1 MEKARREECRKDL
14 WEHRQSLATG
24 ACDTEPVIREILSL
38 RREKAHLCGYK
49 EYPDYALRESMA
61 ENGENAMKFVN
72 ELLDKIKAPFFREM
86 ETLRS
91 LKAALRGRKTPA

>member
-1 MEKARREECRKDL
+1 M
-14 WEHRQSLATG
+14 
-24 ACDTEPVIREILSL
+24 
-38 RREKAHLCGYK
+38 CGYK

-61 ENGENAMKFVN
+61 ENGENAIKFVN

-91 LKAALRGRKTPA
+91 LKARLTGQENARLNPWDVAYYANLRAEEHFRLERRPVRHSDR

>member
-1 MEKARREECRKDL
+1 
-14 WEHRQSLATG
+14 
-24 ACDTEPVIREILSL
+24 
-38 RREKAHLCGYK
+38 
-49 EYPDYALRESMA
+49 MA

-91 LKAALRGRKTPA
+91 LKARLTGQENARLNPWDVAYYANLREGSSGAAVPLRHPGRRIRRSRGSMASRRALFHD